1 MLIRDRIKE
10 LRRVPVGELRPN
22 PRNWRT
28 HPDAQRDAL
37 RAVLAE
43 VGYADAL
50 VARELEDGSLE
61 LVDGHLR
68 AETTPEAVAPV
79 LVLDVTAAE
88 ADKLLLTLDPL
99 AALAGVDEQA
109 LAELRA
115 ATHFD
120 SPTLNELLD
129 GLTADATSAEND
141 EAYASERPEVE
152 IPESWELVVECT
164 GEDDQRDLYRRM
176 RDEGRRCRV
185 VAL

>member
-1 MLIRDRIKE
+1 
-10 LRRVPVGELRPN
+10 VPVGELRPN

-28 HPDAQRDAL
+28 HPKAQRDAL

-43 VGYADAL
+43 IGYADAL

-79 LVLDVTAAE
+79 LVLDVSAAE

-109 LAELRA
+109 LDELRA

-120 SPTLNELLD
+120 SPALNELLD
-129 GLTADATSAEND
+129 GLNADASSAEGD
-141 EAYASERPEVE
+141 EASANERPEVE

-164 GEDDQRDLYRRM
+164 DEDDQRGLYRRM
-176 RDEGRRCRV
+176 REEGRRCRV
-185 VAL
+185 VSV